1 MEKQETA
8 SAKKR
13 VGLDI
18 LYTSPDPKE
27 NWGDI
32 SLLGRGLTEEL
43 RERYWIKRVM
53 RMSSNVCVWN
63 TIEMR
68 FFYDIERHDL
78 GKNRNEPGDGFSY
91 NIVWTK
97 TSGMRERAEWFEVT
111 EVFEGIKPQEI
122 KKFMRIEN
130 GMEVDHGFNTDQFLH
145 GLNLG
150 IPCRAAQRRA
160 ADKVIA
166 AVEKKLN
173 KRSYKDMPEKYG
185 YGTLIVGLPLW
196 FAMPPLDPLRAK
208 NVIDNFNTRIKIG
221 IEKYKKRLRQ
231 KDCPFWRIVVIWEGS
246 KESVYEW
253 NTKAKI
259 DVYKDPVYRRIS
271 FPPMS
276 PVSLFLLPETLDRN
290 SDINDIYNMDN
301 ITLLVTVEELKKQ
314 EKFMQLSSIAKIDR
328 MKKLMEFMEE
338 RKFRDNQKKSFI
350 DRIKLYGILRLWAIL
365 CFVQAYHLSGL
376 KRWIIAKISPSH
388 WIMNFVIKH
397 RALRLY
403 KASQRKQRKN

>member
-1 MEKQETA
+1 MKQKETI

-13 VGLDI
+13 TGLGI
-18 LYTSPDPKE
+18 LDAKPHPKE
-27 NWGDI
+27 NWGEI

-63 TIEMR
+63 PIEMR

-111 EVFEGIKPQEI
+111 EVVEGVKPQEI

-130 GMEVDHGFNTDQFLH
+130 GMEVDHGFDTDQFLH

-173 KRSYKDMPEKYG
+173 KRSYKDMSEKYG

-196 FAMPPLDPLRAK
+196 FAMPPLAPLRVE

-221 IEKYKKRLRQ
+221 LEKYKKQLRK

-253 NTKAKI
+253 KTKAKI
-259 DVYKDPVYRRIS
+259 DVYNDPVYKKIS
-271 FPPMS
+271 VLHVP
-276 PVSLFLLPETLDRN
+276 SLFLLPKID
-290 SDINDIYNMDN
+290 DIDDIDDMSN
-301 ITLLVTVEELKKQ
+301 IIWSVTAKESKKQ

-328 MKKLMEFMEE
+328 MKRLMEFMEE
-338 RKFRDNQKKSFI
+338 RKFRDNQKRSFI
-350 DRIKLYGILRLWAIL
+350 DQIKLYGILRLWAIL
-365 CFVQAYHLSGL
+365 CFVRVYHLSGL
-376 KRWIIAKISPSH
+376 KRKVIAKISPSR